1 MTLRRLLQGIG
12 ILAVV
17 GLGISLYL
25 TYIYTS
31 NGVAICLGSGGCE
44 TVQHSPYAWIM
55 GIPIPT
61 LGAVAYLLVLIL
73 ALLAGRGG
81 ERQET
86 LLLGLFGTSLVGLL
100 FSAYLTYLELFVIH
114 AICLWCVG
122 SAIVQVFL
130 FLLVI
135 LAWRRFQGD
144 EVGAEAASQFR

>member
-1 MTLRRLLQGIG
+1 MSLRRLLQGIG
-12 ILAVV
+12 LLAVI

-61 LGAVAYLLVLIL
+61 LGAGAYLLVLVL
-73 ALLAGRGG
+73 TLLAWRGG
-81 ERQET
+81 DRQEAM
-86 LLLGLFGTSLVGLL
+86 LLGLFGTSLIGLL

-114 AICLWCVG
+114 AICLWCVV

-130 FLLVI
+130 FIMVI
-135 LAWRRFQGD
+135 MAWRRFQQD
-144 EVGAEAASQFR
+144 EAGSEAAS

>member
-1 MTLRRLLQGIG
+1 MSLRRLLQGIG
-12 ILAVV
+12 LLAVI

-44 TVQHSPYAWIM
+44 TVQHSPYAWIL

-61 LGAVAYLLVLIL
+61 LGAGAYFLILIL
-73 ALLAGRGG
+73 ALAVGRGG
-81 ERQET
+81 DRQET
-86 LLLGLFGTSLVGLL
+86 LLLGLFGTSLIGLL

-114 AICLWCVG
+114 AICLWCVV

-130 FLLVI
+130 FILVI
-135 LAWRRFQGD
+135 LAWRRYQSD
-144 EVGAEAASQFR
+144 EASAEAAG